1 MSKDNHFFAYVFRMK
16 FIRRWGL
23 MKNSRDE
30 NLEEHSLEAAVI
42 AHSLAVIRRDIFGRD
57 CDPEKIAAAAMFH
70 DASEI
75 LTGDMPTP
83 VKYMS
88 KEITGAYKSIENNA
102 DEKLLGFLPDEL
114 RPAYT
119 ALFAFN
125 HDPQAYPLIKA
136 ADRLTAYIK
145 CLEEIKSGNGEFRKA
160 AEQTLA
166 AINAMELPEAGYF
179 IEHFLPSFKLTL
191 DELE

>member
-1 MSKDNHFFAYVFRMK
+1 MK
-16 FIRRWGL
+16 YIKRWGL
-23 MKNSRDE
+23 MRNSREE

-42 AHSLAVIRRDIFGRD
+42 SHALAVIRRDIYGKV
-57 CDPEKIAAAAMFH
+57 CDPEKVAAAAMFH

-88 KEITGAYKSIENNA
+88 KEITGVYKNIENEA
-102 DEKLLGFLPDEL
+102 DDKLLGFLPEEIRGTYSDIF
-114 RPAYT
+114 AY
-119 ALFAFN
+119 N
-125 HDPQAYPLIKA
+125 HDSEAYPLIKA

-145 CLEEIKSGNGEFRKA
+145 CLEELKSGNGEFKKA

-166 AINAMELPEAGYF
+166 AIHAMKLPEAEYF
-179 IEHFLPSFKLTL
+179 IENFLPSFELTL